1 MSICII
7 PARKGSRRIK
17 NKNIKKI
24 NNTFLISL
32 VIKLAIKSKL
42 FTKVIVSTDCKK
54 IAKIAKNNGAEVPFL
69 RDKKLSDNYT
79 PTYAVLVNVVKKLK
93 IKDQYIFCIYPT
105 SIMTKIID
113 LKSAFKLFKKRK
125 ADFLCPV
132 KKTNNSFLRSF
143 INKGN
148 YINYLLPKYKLF
160 RTQDLPNIYLDSGSF
175 YIYTRK
181 GILSLNKKRP
191 IPVKSIYYLLKNQF
205 IDINYPEDL
214 KIVKKIFNKKSIH

>member
-79 PTYAVLVNVVKKLK
+79 PTYAVLVDVVKKLK

-143 INKGN
+143 INKGK

>member
-7 PARKGSRRIK
+7 PARKGSTRIK

-24 NNTFLISL
+24 NNTHIISL
-32 VIKLAIKSKL
+32 VIKLAINSKL
-42 FTKVIVSTDCKK
+42 FNKVIVSTDCKN
-54 IAKIAKNNGAEVPFL
+54 IAKIARKSGALVPFL
-69 RDKKLSDNYT
+69 RNKKLSDNYT
-79 PTYAVLVNVVKKLK
+79 PMYEVLLDTIKK
-93 IKDQYIFCIYPT
+93 IKIKERYIFCIYPT
-105 SIMTKIID
+105 SVMTKISD
-113 LKSAFKLFKKRK
+113 LKNAFKLIKKRK

-132 KKTNNSFLRSF
+132 VKANNFFLRSF
-143 INKGN
+143 INRGN

-181 GILSLNKKRP
+181 GILSLNKKKP
-191 IPVKSIYYLLKNQF
+191 IPNKSIYFLLKHQF

-214 KIVKKIFNKKSIH
+214 KLVKKIFKRKY

>member
-79 PTYAVLVNVVKKLK
+79 PTYAVLVDVVKKLK

-143 INKGN
+143 INKGK

-214 KIVKKIFNKKSIH
+214 KIVKKIFNKRSIH

>member
-7 PARKGSRRIK
+7 PARKGSTRIK
-17 NKNIKKI
+17 NKSIKKI
-24 NNTFLISL
+24 NNTYLISS

-42 FTKVIVSTDCKK
+42 FTKVVVTTDCKK

-69 RDKKLSDNYT
+69 RSKKLSDNYT
-79 PTYAVLVNVVKKLK
+79 PTYAVLIDAIKKIK
-93 IKDQYIFCIYPT
+93 TKDQYIFCIYPT

-113 LKSAFKLFKKRK
+113 LKSSFKLFKKRK

-132 KKTNNSFLRSF
+132 TKTNNFFLRSF
-143 INKGN
+143 INKGK
-148 YINYLLPKYKLF
+148 YISYLLPKYKLY
-160 RTQDLPNIYLDSGSF
+160 RTQDLPNVYLDSGSF

-191 IPVKSIYYLLKNQF
+191 IPTKSIYYLLKNRF
-205 IDINYPEDL
+205 IDINYPKDL
-214 KIVKKIFNKKSIH
+214 KIVKKIFKKKP